1 MSRTKTSWVVA
12 TITALVSPLLVLGG
26 ASPASAD
33 ASSWNPPAPVVSDPC
48 GTSQNAFKTLYT
60 DDTLY
65 SWNGTYLGSET
76 WYPTGTAPT
85 VTVVA
90 KYIYAAN
97 PQPPDVTFT
106 LTFGVEP
113 DSACVEA
120 ADTVSTRIV
129 SCNQNTNGTRVEFVY
144 TNVDDATD
152 RTHNYPILLADR
164 WDGGQSASF
173 AFTQGAVPD
182 GQTATIEGG
191 DAGENAAYTE
201 FFLAPGTYYMWLST
215 KEYGRRKL
223 PNTFFVPACGDYK
236 PPKGDPQGGTVPTTP
251 TTDSALPKGK
261 LVQVSATKMKV
272 KAINRGVPRA
282 TTFKVIIDPRKG
294 KTVTKTFKVGKNKV
308 VTRAYKA
315 PARTRFV
322 LKARV
327 AILDANGRLVNKW
340 KVLKRSTLK
349 AR

>member
-1 MSRTKTSWVVA
+1 MSRTKTPWVVA

-33 ASSWNPPAPVVSDPC
+33 ASSWNPPPPIVRDVC
-48 GTSQNAFKTLYT
+48 GTSQDAMMKPPVA
-60 DDTLY
+60 DTMY
-65 SWNGTYLGSET
+65 SWSGGTLSEEA
-76 WYPTGTAPT
+76 WSWTGGASS

-90 KYIYAAN
+90 SYNLIAD
-97 PQPPDVTFT
+97 PQPADVSFT

-152 RTHNYPILLADR
+152 RTHNNPILLADR

-173 AFTQGAVPD
+173 AFTQGAVLD

-223 PNTFFVPACGDYK
+223 PNTFFVPACGDYR
-236 PPKGDPQGGTVPTTP
+236 PPKGDPHGGSTTP
-251 TTDSALPKGK
+251 GTSTALPRGK

-282 TTFKVIIDPRKG
+282 TAFKVIIDPLKG

-315 PARTRFV
+315 PARTRFI

-327 AILDANGRLVNKW
+327 TVKDANGRLVNKW